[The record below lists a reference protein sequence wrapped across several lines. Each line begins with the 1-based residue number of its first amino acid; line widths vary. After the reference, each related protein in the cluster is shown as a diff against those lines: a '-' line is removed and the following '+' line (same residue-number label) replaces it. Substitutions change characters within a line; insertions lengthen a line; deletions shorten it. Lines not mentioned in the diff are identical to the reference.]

1 MVEPQKVVV
10 ISIFIMRFVLHSGQT
25 KLSPLPFFFIDKIQ
39 ILDMVNPPQREDNQL
54 LSLELKSLD
63 FWIGTQSSCRIN
75 MTRTSIVNLAIISV
89 IFFNGILTVNPLKD
103 FNEEED
109 RGYSD
114 LEEDNVSLNQIK
126 FT

>member
-1 MVEPQKVVV
+1 
-10 ISIFIMRFVLHSGQT
+10 
-25 KLSPLPFFFIDKIQ
+25 
-39 ILDMVNPPQREDNQL
+39 
-54 LSLELKSLD
+54 
-63 FWIGTQSSCRIN
+63 

-89 IFFNGILTVNPLKD
+89 IFFNGILTENPLKD

-126 FT
+126 FTLRFFNNLFCLLGI

>member
-1 MVEPQKVVV
+1 
-10 ISIFIMRFVLHSGQT
+10 
-25 KLSPLPFFFIDKIQ
+25 
-39 ILDMVNPPQREDNQL
+39 
-54 LSLELKSLD
+54 
-63 FWIGTQSSCRIN
+63 

-103 FNEEED
+103 FNEEDED

>member
-1 MVEPQKVVV
+1 
-10 ISIFIMRFVLHSGQT
+10 
-25 KLSPLPFFFIDKIQ
+25 
-39 ILDMVNPPQREDNQL
+39 
-54 LSLELKSLD
+54 
-63 FWIGTQSSCRIN
+63 

-114 LEEDNVSLNQIK
+114 LEEDNVNLNQMK
-126 FT
+126 FTLRFFNNLFCLLGI

>member
-1 MVEPQKVVV
+1 
-10 ISIFIMRFVLHSGQT
+10 
-25 KLSPLPFFFIDKIQ
+25 
-39 ILDMVNPPQREDNQL
+39 MVNPPQREDNQL

-63 FWIGTQSSCRIN
+63 FWLGHSQVIN

-126 FT
+126 LT

>member
-1 MVEPQKVVV
+1 MG
-10 ISIFIMRFVLHSGQT
+10 HSQ
-25 KLSPLPFFFIDKIQ
+25 
-39 ILDMVNPPQREDNQL
+39 V
-54 LSLELKSLD
+54 
-63 FWIGTQSSCRIN
+63 IN

-114 LEEDNVSLNQIK
+114 LEEDNVNLNQIK
-126 FT
+126 FTLRFFNNLFCLLGI

>member
-1 MVEPQKVVV
+1 MG
-10 ISIFIMRFVLHSGQT
+10 HSQ
-25 KLSPLPFFFIDKIQ
+25 
-39 ILDMVNPPQREDNQL
+39 V
-54 LSLELKSLD
+54 
-63 FWIGTQSSCRIN
+63 IN

-126 FT
+126 LT

>member
-1 MVEPQKVVV
+1 
-10 ISIFIMRFVLHSGQT
+10 
-25 KLSPLPFFFIDKIQ
+25 
-39 ILDMVNPPQREDNQL
+39 
-54 LSLELKSLD
+54 
-63 FWIGTQSSCRIN
+63 

>member
-1 MVEPQKVVV
+1 
-10 ISIFIMRFVLHSGQT
+10 
-25 KLSPLPFFFIDKIQ
+25 
-39 ILDMVNPPQREDNQL
+39 
-54 LSLELKSLD
+54 
-63 FWIGTQSSCRIN
+63 

-126 FT
+126 FTLRFFNNLFCLLGI